1 MQAKKT
7 TMMSLIGENYK
18 QFKVPVYQRTYDW
31 KKEHC
36 EKLVHDIF
44 DAANKQ
50 KEHFTGTVVYLN
62 DTNYSNEKTALLID
76 GQQRV
81 TTILI
86 LLKVLTDIEK
96 NFDKEQITKQINEKF
111 LYTDTSDFDRKVFK
125 LIPTEEDMEQFD
137 HLMHHRIDQMNSSS
151 GFYSNYTTI
160 KHALMNKI
168 KSHDELKTYYLS
180 LNNYITIIELVLD
193 KGIDDPQEIF
203 ESINSTGL
211 ELAQADLIRN
221 FLLMSVAEQDKLYK
235 TYWKPLYNMIGG
247 DLLEDFMFNY
257 LLYKV
262 QRKLNFS
269 DVYKTFIELFN
280 DEMYTRESMLIE
292 LGQIAKIYNAFIGKE
307 SNYSKT
313 VKNYLSMYKELDQTT
328 MYPFFIKVFLDFEK
342 GLFEE
347 SELISILKFFLNY
360 HVRRLISGS
369 SSGSLRGLYLNLYS
383 RIFKLDNNKT
393 RFYDSIATYMNELR
407 TKDEVPSDGLFI
419 KNLKISNIYL
429 NRSLTKFLLAQVEN
443 SSSKEIV
450 DTSSM
455 TIEHIMPQ
463 TLETSWIAMLGNNYA
478 SIHEEYLHTLGNLTL
493 SGYNSNLSNKSFSE
507 KISMLKEVSKAN
519 FLNKDILDKSIW
531 TSEEIKQRSERLAQD
546 IVSIFKPDRYTS
558 KGIRFEP
565 VQEFGYDIDYED
577 IKGKPFYSYKFYNMD
592 IERRPGSYKGM
603 LVEIIKTLD
612 QMDSKLMSDIASS
625 TFNPWEDGTNDRLST
640 TNEANTKTFVKI
652 REGLFLLG
660 TFSAVACVF
669 SIKKLMQHYQINEKL
684 FLYYVKQTEEI
695 QIDEE

>member
-1 MQAKKT
+1 MQSKNT
-7 TMMSLIGENYK
+7 TKMSLIGEKYK

-36 EKLVHDIF
+36 EKLVYDIF
-44 DAANKQ
+44 DAAKKQ

-96 NFDKEQITKQINEKF
+96 KFDKDQITKQINEKF

-151 GFYSNYTTI
+151 GFYSNYQTI
-160 KHALMNKI
+160 MNILINKI
-168 KSHDELKTYYLS
+168 ETHDDLKNYYLS

-221 FLLMSVAEQDKLYK
+221 FLLMSAAEQDNLYK

-247 DLLEDFMFNY
+247 ELLEDFMFNY
-257 LLYKV
+257 LLYKI
-262 QRKLNFS
+262 QRKLNFNE
-269 DVYKTFIELFN
+269 VYKTFIELFN

-292 LGQIAKIYNAFIGKE
+292 LSQIAKNYNAFIGRE
-307 SNYSKT
+307 SNYSST
-313 VKNYLSMYKELDQTT
+313 VKNYLSMFKELDQTT
-328 MYPFFIKVFLDFEK
+328 MYPFFIKVFLDYENRV
-342 GLFEE
+342 FEE
-347 SELISILKFFLNY
+347 SELIKILKFFLNY
-360 HVRRLISGS
+360 HVRRLISGA

-383 RIFKLDNNKT
+383 RIFKLESNKT
-393 RFYDSIATYMNELR
+393 RYYDSIATYMNDLR
-407 TKDEVPSDGLFI
+407 TKDEVPSDGVFI
-419 KNLKISNIYL
+419 KNLRTSNIYF

-443 SSSKEIV
+443 ANSKEII
-450 DTSSM
+450 DTTTMS
-455 TIEHIMPQ
+455 IEHIMPQ

-478 SIHEEYLHTLGNLTL
+478 TIHEEYLHTLGNLTL
-493 SGYNSNLSNKSFSE
+493 TGYNSNLSNKPFSE
-507 KISMLKEVSKAN
+507 KNAMLNEISKAN
-519 FLNKDILDKSIW
+519 FLNKDILDKTLW
-531 TSEEIKQRSERLAQD
+531 TVEEIKQRSERIASD
-546 IVSIFKPDRYTS
+546 IVNIFKPDRYTS
-558 KGIRFEP
+558 KGIRFEA
-565 VQEFGYDIDYED
+565 VQEYGYDVDYED
-577 IKGKPFYSYKFYNMD
+577 IKGKPFYSYKFINMD

-612 QMDSKLMSDIASS
+612 QLDSKLMTDIAST

-640 TNEANTKTFVKI
+640 TNEANTKTFVEI
-652 REGLFLLG
+652 REGLYLLG
-660 TFSAVACVF
+660 TFSAAACIF

-684 FLYYVKQTEEI
+684 FLYYVKQAEQEDIEE
-695 QIDEE
+695 